1 MRAAWKA
8 LKVFSILGAYFI
20 ISLFIRI
27 FIVQKKKRSCLAKNT
42 SFFSILVLRA
52 LGVRA
57 TIQGRNQL
65 PRDNRS
71 RLLVSNHLSSVDIL
85 IISAHM
91 PAVFITSVELKNTP
105 LAGWLAAAGGSI
117 FVERR
122 SRAGLKKE
130 ITTVAR
136 TLNDGFSVVLFPEG
150 TTSPGEEVRPFKNS
164 LFDAAIRTDREIL
177 PLCIRYRKVNNED
190 MTARSREAVFYHKI
204 PFYRHAM
211 GLLSVRS
218 VDVELVVLESIR
230 PHAQDSRKELA
241 TRAHRAIST
250 AYHA

>member
-1 MRAAWKA
+1 M
-8 LKVFSILGAYFI
+8 VFSILGAYYI
-20 ISLFIRI
+20 ISFFIQLVI
-27 FIVQKKKRSCLAKNT
+27 IPKKKKRSCLVKNT
-42 SFFSILVLRA
+42 SFFSTLILRL

-57 TIQGRNQL
+57 TIQGRDKL
-65 PRDNRS
+65 PEDNRS
-71 RLLVSNHLSSVDIL
+71 RLIVSNHLSSVDIL

-91 PAVFITSVELKNTP
+91 PVVFITSVELKNTP
-105 LAGWLAAAGGSI
+105 LVGWLAAAGGSI

-122 SRAGLKKE
+122 SKAGLKEE
-130 ITTVAR
+130 IQTVAR
-136 TLNDGFSVVLFPEG
+136 TLNDGFSVALFPEG
-150 TTSPGEEVRPFKNS
+150 TTSSGEAVRPFKNS
-164 LFDAAIRTDREIL
+164 LFDAAIRTNREIL

-190 MTARSREAVFYHKI
+190 MTTRSREAVFYHKI

-218 VDVELVVLESIR
+218 VDVELVVLGSIM

-241 TRAHRAIST
+241 VRAHRAISS